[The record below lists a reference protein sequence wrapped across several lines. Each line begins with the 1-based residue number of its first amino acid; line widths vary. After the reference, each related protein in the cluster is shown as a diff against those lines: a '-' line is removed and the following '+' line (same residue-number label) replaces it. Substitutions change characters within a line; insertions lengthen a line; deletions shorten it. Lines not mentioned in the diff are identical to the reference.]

1 MQKAFLVFLLVGF
14 AASSTAAQPRKH
26 AELRAI
32 AVEKP
37 NIVARGA
44 YLGKVEIWAVPTGTG
59 ISPEGTLVGNAK
71 RSNAAGQK
79 EIWFFPIAC
88 ESPLIPSTE
97 VFVKAFDVN
106 GNEVGRKSLP
116 YSGASD
122 IGEALCGAL

>member
-1 MQKAFLVFLLVGF
+1 MQKVLLVLLLVAF
-14 AASSTAAQPRKH
+14 AASPTTAQPQKH

-32 AVEKP
+32 VVKRP
-37 NIVARGA
+37 IIVVRGS

-59 ISPEGTLVGNAK
+59 ISPEGGLVGNAR

-79 EIWFFPIAC
+79 EIWLFPIAC

-97 VFVKAFDVN
+97 VFVKAFDVKDN
-106 GNEVGRKSLP
+106 QVGRKSLP

-122 IGEALCGAL
+122 IAQALCGE